1 MTNAS
6 FVILPG
12 HLFTTDVSGPKLEFT
27 KIPSLKKMPQ
37 AEDIFTIDAIT
48 GICGQQGAQHWL
60 IALGLGVCPAA
71 WLLPDCPTAGLLG
84 ICLPVQP
91 MASPSRGETDR
102 EDNRGKPY
110 RLALQKARPV
120 FRAVTDTLS
129 ILRGLAYSA
138 LNSQMSSA
146 PRFTQKW
153 NRDTA
158 RL

>member
-1 MTNAS
+1 MRNAS

-12 HLFTTDVSGPKLEFT
+12 HLFMMDVSGRKLGFT
-27 KIPSLKKMPQ
+27 KIPSLKKLLQ
-37 AEDIFTIDAIT
+37 AEDIFTTDATI
-48 GICGQQGAQHWL
+48 GIWGQQGAQHWP
-60 IALGLGVCPAA
+60 IALGLGVCLAA
-71 WLLPDCPTAGLLG
+71 WLLPHCPTAGLLG

-102 EDNRGKPY
+102 ENNEGKPY
-110 RLALQKARPV
+110 RSALQKARPI
-120 FRAVTDTLS
+120 FRADTLS

-153 NRDTA
+153 NRDNA